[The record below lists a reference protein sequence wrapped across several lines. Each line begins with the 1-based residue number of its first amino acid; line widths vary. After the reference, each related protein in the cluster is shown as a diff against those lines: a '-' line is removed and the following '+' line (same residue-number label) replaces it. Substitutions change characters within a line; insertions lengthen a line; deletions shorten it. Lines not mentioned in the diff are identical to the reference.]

1 MKVFFGLIL
10 SICTVFANEYYA
22 KLEPIQNYVV
32 KSSVSG
38 KVVYSNTKVEGNI
51 AKNDVIIEID
61 TTLNKI
67 ELEQSKNK
75 LNLVNEM
82 IDIEALNLDRLNKV
96 TSKSQFEK
104 DTQKLKVINLQSTKA
119 DLVIKI
125 ETLKDTLKNKKL
137 IEKSKYI
144 SNIYVKE
151 GDYVNP
157 GTSLYDA
164 KDVTKAKLEVYIPI
178 DLIEDIK
185 TKTIYLDGKETNTKI
200 NKIYN
205 VADENHISSYK
216 VQLLVDKPKAFSRL
230 VKIEFK

>member
-104 DTQKLKVINLQSTKA
+104 DTQKLKVINLKSTKA
-119 DLVIKI
+119 DLLIKI

-137 IEKSKYI
+137 VEKSKYI

-178 DLIEDIK
+178 DIIDDVK

>member
-137 IEKSKYI
+137 VEKSKYI

>member
-119 DLVIKI
+119 DLLIKI

-137 IEKSKYI
+137 VEKSKYI

-178 DLIEDIK
+178 DIIDDIK

>member
-178 DLIEDIK
+178 DIIDDIK

>member
-10 SICTVFANEYYA
+10 SVCTIFASEYYA
-22 KLEPIQNYVV
+22 KLEPIQSYVV

-38 KVVYSNTKVEGNI
+38 KVVYSNIKVEGNI